1 MLQIWHDKIAYQ
13 HRTTVSSGSS
23 GSNNNNNNK
32 LDDNDKPTTGWTA
45 PTSFF
50 GSIDRTISQLDKT
63 SRFFRKS
70 VKKIRDE
77 QWQRKISA

>member
-1 MLQIWHDKIAYQ
+1 MNGNDHNGD
-13 HRTTVSSGSS
+13 RVE
-23 GSNNNNNNK
+23 
-32 LDDNDKPTTGWTA
+32 DNDKPTTGWTA

-70 VKKIRDE
+70 VKKKRDE
-77 QWQRKISA
+77 QRQKEISA